1 MCVIACGTDAMFEKL
16 CGLIGRED
24 LPKDERFATNVNRCI
39 YYGALKPELEAW
51 TKTKTEAEL
60 EDILVNNGI
69 PFGNIQNMEQLAN
82 NPQTKARNMLWE
94 VDQPGMG
101 KVVVTGTPIKISYE
115 EDKLIKAAPTLGED
129 NTEILKSIGYSD
141 EEISALT
148 EQGVI

>member
-1 MCVIACGTDAMFEKL
+1 
-16 CGLIGRED
+16 
-24 LPKDERFATNVNRCI
+24 
-39 YYGALKPELEAW
+39 
-51 TKTKTEAEL
+51 
-60 EDILVNNGI
+60 
-69 PFGNIQNMEQLAN
+69 
-82 NPQTKARNMLWE
+82 MLWE